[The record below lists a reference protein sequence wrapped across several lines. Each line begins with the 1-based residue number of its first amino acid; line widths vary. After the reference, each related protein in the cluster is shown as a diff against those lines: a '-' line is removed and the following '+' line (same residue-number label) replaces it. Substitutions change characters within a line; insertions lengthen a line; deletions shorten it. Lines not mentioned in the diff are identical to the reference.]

1 MFHYIGIDV
10 SKATLQVYI
19 PFKEE
24 NISIGNNKK
33 SITQLYSKLKKYYK
47 KEVTNIVFIFE
58 PTGSYSHLIKD
69 FCMNKNIYA
78 FIVNPRQSSNFAK
91 ALDHRSKTDI
101 IDAKMLYMFHV
112 MAKDGDIKVP
122 IIDTT
127 QKVLGELLSYY
138 KLLIKQRTGFSNH
151 LEALTF
157 QDGNNYLI
165 KRLEKEIKSL
175 KEEEKLTLE
184 KMIELLESD
193 KDLCE
198 RFQNIKSFKG
208 IGDRAGIA
216 LIHLFITY
224 PQANRQELTAL
235 SGLDAIEITSGTSI
249 NRRSRIS
256 KKGSSIYRSM
266 LFMPVLSAIRSN
278 PYMQVFYDRLKE
290 NNKHS
295 TVAQIAVMRK
305 MMLIAHSLYKNNIAF
320 DDKKYEKSISYKS
333 KKEC

>member
-1 MFHYIGIDV
+1 
-10 SKATLQVYI
+10 
-19 PFKEE
+19 
-24 NISIGNNKK
+24 
-33 SITQLYSKLKKYYK
+33 
-47 KEVTNIVFIFE
+47 
-58 PTGSYSHLIKD
+58 
-69 FCMNKNIYA
+69 
-78 FIVNPRQSSNFAK
+78 
-91 ALDHRSKTDI
+91 
-101 IDAKMLYMFHV
+101 
-112 MAKDGDIKVP
+112 
-122 IIDTT
+122 
-127 QKVLGELLSYY
+127 
-138 KLLIKQRTGFSNH
+138 
-151 LEALTF
+151 
-157 QDGNNYLI
+157 
-165 KRLEKEIKSL
+165 
-175 KEEEKLTLE
+175 
-184 KMIELLESD
+184 MIELVESD